1 MLMFHLGLD
10 IPRVHSPAFL
20 MQALNMGANIAKCL
34 AAWHTLVK
42 AEIVKASAA
51 KQF

>member
-1 MLMFHLGLD
+1 
-10 IPRVHSPAFL
+10 

-42 AEIVKASAA
+42 AEIFEASAA